1 MYCKLFYFQLSFSC
15 KYANIQP
22 LAAYVYIFNK
32 LSVYLCKMHLI
43 QETIYLSK
51 IHLIIPPPDISTTLN
66 VFKCEFDS
74 SRHFEALLSLSIC
87 QM

>member
-32 LSVYLCKMHLI
+32 LSVYL
-43 QETIYLSK
+43 SK
-51 IHLIIPPPDISTTLN
+51 IHLIIPPPDISTTPN

>member
-22 LAAYVYIFNK
+22 LAAYVYMFNK

-43 QETIYLSK
+43 
-51 IHLIIPPPDISTTLN
+51 
-66 VFKCEFDS
+66 
-74 SRHFEALLSLSIC
+74 
-87 QM
+87 